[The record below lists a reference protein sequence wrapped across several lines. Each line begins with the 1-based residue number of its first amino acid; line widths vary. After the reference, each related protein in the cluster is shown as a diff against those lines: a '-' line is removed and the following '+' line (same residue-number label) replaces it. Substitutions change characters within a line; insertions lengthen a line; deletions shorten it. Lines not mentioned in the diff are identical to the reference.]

1 MISTRLFPVLNKV
14 IPEDRI
20 DTVLRA
26 FKQDPIL
33 WKGIIDQTVVEKV
46 AQSWPDEK
54 CEFTPG
60 SLALFTLDPVL
71 VKETPL
77 MSTTPSV
84 DVLER
89 SMLTFETYL
98 HQQKPVEKIED
109 SALLALA
116 LYKKFEQGADWPKL
130 MREINNQQNIED
142 SKTWIQFWGSPFA
155 ILNGWAD
162 DKLSFLQSQ
171 LQVREPDF
179 GLPMICHLILT
190 MPAETNEKTILL
202 KNSIVLAP
210 LSEQVNAI
218 KNLRFSGENELAQ
231 KTAKEILERHI
242 IKNLEPES
250 TIDIWKSSEKSLETA
265 NEYRLLAS
273 LAQIAG
279 EYALAEKLLKVAFK
293 NYSTELAGIV
303 IQNTSLKTESGK
315 ISKNILEQLP
325 AICQDDPAVLDEI
338 AMTSNASEV
347 LEKEIHSPLVDL
359 LNAEDIL
366 RAGNETLAKQIG
378 SESAEELGKVEN
390 NFCNIVQ
397 SERALN
403 WQPVKLLDQFIH
415 LGLWKEARD
424 LEEQIQAQNPGNMNL
439 ISRSIKIAEGMNDSF
454 SLINSLEDALI
465 FDTNNYDYKS
475 KLAKTYLKNEEW
487 QNAYEGFDQL
497 LGMDETENIED
508 YLGFAQAALK
518 TDRPTDAIAK
528 AERALVLSPENGS
541 ALAILGYAYH
551 KLGDA
556 ERSIEFLNRS
566 VNLSPDSVDP
576 WLLIAEMHTE
586 RGEKEKSIDVLKTAN
601 TTFPG
606 DQRVIRQLA
615 RELLE
620 HGQAADA
627 LAVLREAQD
636 GGNPDL
642 ENALLMIKA
651 QKSLN
656 LNSVSDLIEHTYRTY
671 PKSPEAIYEY
681 ADNQLA
687 SGQRET
693 TRKLLK
699 PIIEL
704 PDATS
709 EWKLAYVDSIIGE
722 DYRNI
727 HQTKLAADVDVNL
740 ARTILTETLM
750 NEPENIHA
758 KVLAAELAIKE
769 GQAQKAFSFL
779 SQLLKETGIENSPWF
794 DRVKAGF
801 AWAATLLK
809 KFELALSSIQSIVEA
824 HSQWAAA
831 RQTLAEVEEATG
843 NIEDAAT
850 QAGEVLE
857 AAANVA
863 EAGEWYINFLS
874 NLGKQDEAEKRL
886 EILVKTHKD
895 KLPLYEK
902 LAELKFQRGALEE
915 VKEISDRIKFS
926 LPKAKVEDEIVK
938 AAKLFAKIGDKEAV
952 VDALKMRTM
961 NSSASAAGAFT
972 DLAAFYRS
980 NGKLEESLS
989 TLNDAEKRLGKQ
1001 RWLGILKADTLH
1013 ELGESQDA
1021 FNLLNLLP
1029 VENEMQPDAK
1039 DLNFVSADWQDL
1051 FEDSLSIQSLE
1062 EDLAFESGN
1071 YAAVFSSEEKNLKN
1085 KTVRIEADHAL
1096 GTGVETIKWL
1106 DAKAGDEAVY
1116 YSPIFAAQV
1125 CELLLDGGEIQ
1136 SAGEILMEALERY
1149 PEDKL
1154 LKLQAARQSAMSN
1167 NWQTGEAL
1175 YMQEIAEI
1183 PFDMKVVSAK
1193 SVCTARNIGKCAM
1206 TLDHWNDAFSWSK
1219 KLIDAQPE
1227 NQAAKITRLQTLVK
1241 GLEFVEASRDLD
1253 IVEHSLSAQ
1262 NAEKAKIELAALI
1275 DNLEENESSEIAHWT
1290 IRGKVILDPSQSH
1303 IRKLALI
1310 TPDAEDI
1317 SAMMFALNRTGQFS
1331 TAIQLA
1337 KKHENEPLVLF
1348 SQAKCQ
1354 QENDPQAALGTLDKL
1369 WNSQVVIPVSYA
1381 LGGKINQEQ
1390 KVYYSAINRFE
1401 EGLEYWQNESKWHEL
1416 AADNWSLVG
1425 DRQNS
1430 TAHLEKALEL
1440 DPANDGIRLKMG
1452 KVLLENNENELAI
1465 EQLKTVCK
1473 NEVNQYEAWE
1483 ALAEAYY
1490 RSGKADLSLDAA
1502 ERAADVNAFSVKPH
1516 LLSARINLDKGDADK
1531 ALDQAQKALKQDGK
1545 NAEGLLILG
1554 KAWLLKGNKLQALQ
1568 SLEKVPQI
1576 KGVSINQLIE
1586 HAGLVKEI
1594 NGAATARGLLESLAE
1609 NYPDNLDVL
1618 NMLAE
1623 SQLANGEV
1631 AAAEKTAQQSIRLN
1645 EDQPGMQRFLGNLE
1659 FQCGHLDQA
1668 VHHFS
1673 QAIAQNPQDTETY
1686 LELSKVYEQQ
1696 RDHASAMNTLNNAL
1710 TLDPK
1715 NLSAILAAAALMKNA
1730 KDYAKAEELLR
1741 RAVEIAP
1748 NDLNVRRQLGAVIA
1762 LNIVESSQEA
1772 SSNI

>member
-1 MISTRLFPVLNKV
+1 MISNRLFPVLTKV
-14 IPEDRI
+14 IAADRI

-26 FKQDPIL
+26 FKQDPVL
-33 WKGIIDQTVVEKV
+33 WKGLLDQSLLETVDQK
-46 AQSWPDEK
+46 WPDVK
-54 CEFTPG
+54 CEFTPAT
-60 SLALFTLDPVL
+60 LALFTLDPAL
-71 VKETPL
+71 VETPL

-84 DVLER
+84 EILER
-89 SMLTFETYL
+89 SMLAFETYL
-98 HQQKPVEKIED
+98 HQQKTVEKIED
-109 SALLALA
+109 SALLAMA
-116 LYKKFEQGADWPKL
+116 LYKKFEQGSDWPRL
-130 MREINNQQNIED
+130 MREIANQQNIED
-142 SKTWIQFWGSPFA
+142 AKTWIQFWGSPFA
-155 ILNGWAD
+155 ILNGWID
-162 DKLSFLQSQ
+162 DKLSLLQSQ
-171 LQVREPDF
+171 LQIRQPDF
-179 GLPMICHLILT
+179 GLPMISHLILA
-190 MPAETNEKTILL
+190 MPAEPNEKTILL
-202 KNSIVLAP
+202 KNSVALVP
-210 LSEQVNAI
+210 LSDQVEVI
-218 KNLRFSGENELAQ
+218 KQLRLTGENELA
-231 KTAKEILERHI
+231 KNSAKEILERHI
-242 IKNLEPES
+242 IKNIEPAS
-250 TIDIWKSSEKSLETA
+250 TIDIWKDSQKSLEIA

-279 EYALAEKLLKVAFK
+279 EFSLAEKLLKVSIK
-293 NYSTELAGIV
+293 NYSAELAGIV
-303 IQNTSLKTESGK
+303 IQNSSLKTESGK

-325 AICQDDPAVLDEI
+325 RICEDDPAVLDEI
-338 AMTSNASEV
+338 AMTSNAAEV
-347 LEKEIHSPLVDL
+347 LEKEVHSPLVDL
-359 LNAEDIL
+359 LNAKDIL
-366 RAGNETLAKQIG
+366 KAGNETLAKQIG

-390 NFCNIVQ
+390 NFSNIVQ
-397 SERALN
+397 SNRALN
-403 WQPVKLLDQFIH
+403 WQPVKLLDQFID
-415 LGLWKEARD
+415 LGLWKEARA
-424 LEEQIQAQNPGNMNL
+424 LEDQISARNPGNIDL
-439 ISRSIKIAEGMNDSF
+439 ISRSIKISEGMNDSI

-465 FDTNNYDYKS
+465 FETSNIDYKS
-475 KLAKTYLKNEEW
+475 KLARTYLKMEDW
-487 QNAYEGFDQL
+487 QKAYDSFDQL
-497 LGMDETENIED
+497 ISTEGTDNIED
-508 YLGFAQAALK
+508 YLGFSQAALK
-518 TDRPTDAIAK
+518 TDRPNEAINK
-528 AERALVLSPENGS
+528 AEKVLEISPENGS

-556 ERSIEFLNRS
+556 ERSIDFLNRS
-566 VNLSPDSVDP
+566 VSLSPESVDP

-586 RGEKEKSIDVLKTAN
+586 RGETDKSIDVLKTAN

-606 DQRVIRQLA
+606 NQRVIRQLA
-615 RELLE
+615 HELMA

-636 GGNPDL
+636 GGSPDL

-671 PKSPEAIYEY
+671 PNSPEAIFEY
-681 ADNQLA
+681 ADNQLV

-693 TRKLLK
+693 ARKLLK
-699 PIIEL
+699 TIIER

-727 HQTKLAADVDVNL
+727 HQTKLDPDTDVNL
-740 ARTILTETLM
+740 ARTVLAESLT

-769 GQAQKAFSFL
+769 GQAQKAFNFL

-801 AWAATLLK
+801 AWAATILK

-824 HSQWAAA
+824 HTQWTAA

-843 NIEDAAT
+843 NIEEAAT

-874 NLGKQDEAEKRL
+874 NLGKQEEAEKRL

-926 LPKAKVEDEIVK
+926 LPKAKVENEIVK

-961 NSSASAAGAFT
+961 NSGGSPAGAFT

-980 NGKLEESLS
+980 NGKLDETLS

-1001 RWLGILKADTLH
+1001 RWLEILKADTLH

-1029 VENEMQPDAK
+1029 VENEMKPDAK

-1051 FEDSLSIQSLE
+1051 FEDSFSIQSLE
-1062 EDLAFESGN
+1062 EDLAYESGN
-1071 YAAVFSSEEKNLKN
+1071 YAAVFGSEGKNSRN
-1085 KTVRIEADHAL
+1085 ATVRIEADYAL
-1096 GTGVETIKWL
+1096 GTGVETVKWL

-1116 YSPIFAAQV
+1116 SSPILAAQV
-1125 CELLLDGGEIQ
+1125 CELLLDGGQIQ
-1136 SAGEILMEALERY
+1136 SAGEILMEALEHY

-1154 LKLQAARQSAMSN
+1154 LKIQAARQSALSN
-1167 NWQTGEAL
+1167 NWQTAEAL
-1175 YMQEIAEI
+1175 YLQEIAGI
-1183 PFDMKVVSAK
+1183 PFEMKVIGAK
-1193 SVCTARNIGKCAM
+1193 SVCTVRNIVKCAM
-1206 TLDHWNDAFSWSK
+1206 TLDYWNDAFSWSK
-1219 KLIDAQPE
+1219 KLIDVQPE
-1227 NQAAKITRLQTLVK
+1227 NQAAKISRLQILVK
-1241 GLEFVEASRDLD
+1241 GLEFFEVSRDLD

-1262 NAEKAKIELAALI
+1262 NVENAKNELAVMI
-1275 DNLEENESSEIAHWT
+1275 DTQEENESSEIAHWT

-1317 SAMMFALNRTGQFS
+1317 SAMMMALNRTGQYA
-1331 TAIQLA
+1331 TAMQLA
-1337 KKHENEPLVLF
+1337 KKHENEPVVLF

-1354 QENDPQAALGTLDKL
+1354 QEIDPQAALGTLEKL
-1369 WNSQVVIPVSYA
+1369 WNSHVIIPASFS

-1390 KVYYSAINRFE
+1390 KVYYSAINRYE
-1401 EGLEYWQNESKWHEL
+1401 EGLEYWQNESRWHEL

-1425 DRQNS
+1425 DKQNS

-1440 DPANDGIRLKMG
+1440 DPGNDEIRLKLG
-1452 KVLLENNENELAI
+1452 KVLLDSNENELAI

-1483 ALAEAYY
+1483 TLAEAYY
-1490 RSGKADLSLDAA
+1490 KSGKTDLSLEAA

-1516 LLSARINLDKGDADK
+1516 ILSARIILDKGDADK
-1531 ALDQAQKALKQDGK
+1531 ALDQIQKALKQDGK

-1576 KGVSINQLIE
+1576 KGVTVNQLIE

-1594 NGAATARGLLESLAE
+1594 NGAANARGLLESLAE
-1609 NYPDNLDVL
+1609 NYPDNLNVL

-1631 AAAEKTAQQSIRLN
+1631 AAAEKTAQQSIKLN
-1645 EDQPGMQRFLGNLE
+1645 EDQPEMQKFLGDLE
-1659 FQCGHLDQA
+1659 FQSGHLDQA

-1673 QAIAQNPQDTETY
+1673 QAIALNPQKIETY

-1696 RDHASAMNTLNNAL
+1696 RDHASATNTLNNAL